1 MKDLKKVMRKILI
14 TLCFGAMQVFL
25 SHILILDYIC
35 PIGLPF
41 AMTRI
46 MFGGNIFVVTAFY
59 MISKIFLFNN
69 LSILISTAYEVIIIS
84 LYYFTKEFLKTKK
97 ALVLVYLFLFI
108 SNALK
113 LYFDLS
119 SLERI
124 LYFCA
129 NLSLECLALYF
140 FYTLFKTYQ
149 KKMLFCR
156 FSHFDFF
163 MILITVLLLSFGL
176 FSYNIVL
183 SIFSLLII
191 DFCMIFICKI
201 FQFEKYMIVN
211 LVLSF
216 GAVLASSNPNFLLYS
231 AICLIICYEFKDFN
245 KLLYL
250 LASILIMAVMTF
262 VCKFDFV
269 IGGVSIL
276 FATTIFAILPNRF
289 ILKLATIFSQDEINY
304 IYKFSNENKIKLVQN
319 KLMLMSNTL
328 TAMQNNFKFL
338 LVGKIDRMKAC
349 SELSV
354 DVINNCC
361 SNCEYYK
368 SCFMGNINKKIMF
381 EELIKK
387 AIDLNGINSTDMT
400 NGISSYCTRSLTVLS
415 EINKIAKIYLSYEST
430 MKSED
435 ESKLVIA
442 NELQNF
448 SNIFSNFSSMMDK
461 FSVLNE
467 KLSRML
473 KDGLLNSMV
482 DVKEVAIFENAQ
494 GIKYVNI
501 ISTNEQILR
510 KEMQDAIYRVIK
522 NRVKLKE
529 VKHIEYS
536 GLSYATFLPI
546 PKIKINFSVSTK
558 SKENKNGDNAVIQKL
573 DDNRFFVA
581 IADGMGHGEKANK
594 ISAMVLS
601 LIRSLFEVGFEE
613 DLVIQSVNKLLL
625 PAGLDNFTTLDACVI
640 DLENEQC
647 TFVKLGSSVSVLKHK
662 NTSEIISCE
671 SLPIGMIQNIKPT
684 ITKKQISVGDM
695 IFIASD
701 GVVDSFSSVDAYK
714 NFINDS
720 KIYDMKKYL
729 DDVICD
735 ADFQNKKHKDDMTI
749 IGINLTKS

>member
-1 MKDLKKVMRKILI
+1 
-14 TLCFGAMQVFL
+14 
-25 SHILILDYIC
+25 
-35 PIGLPF
+35 
-41 AMTRI
+41 
-46 MFGGNIFVVTAFY
+46 
-59 MISKIFLFNN
+59 
-69 LSILISTAYEVIIIS
+69 
-84 LYYFTKEFLKTKK
+84 
-97 ALVLVYLFLFI
+97 
-108 SNALK
+108 
-113 LYFDLS
+113 
-119 SLERI
+119 
-124 LYFCA
+124 
-129 NLSLECLALYF
+129 
-140 FYTLFKTYQ
+140 
-149 KKMLFCR
+149 
-156 FSHFDFF
+156 
-163 MILITVLLLSFGL
+163 
-176 FSYNIVL
+176 
-183 SIFSLLII
+183 
-191 DFCMIFICKI
+191 
-201 FQFEKYMIVN
+201 
-211 LVLSF
+211 
-216 GAVLASSNPNFLLYS
+216 
-231 AICLIICYEFKDFN
+231 
-245 KLLYL
+245 
-250 LASILIMAVMTF
+250 MAVMTF

-276 FATTIFAILPNRF
+276 FATTIFAILPKRF

-581 IADGMGHGEKANK
+581 ITDGMGHGEKANK